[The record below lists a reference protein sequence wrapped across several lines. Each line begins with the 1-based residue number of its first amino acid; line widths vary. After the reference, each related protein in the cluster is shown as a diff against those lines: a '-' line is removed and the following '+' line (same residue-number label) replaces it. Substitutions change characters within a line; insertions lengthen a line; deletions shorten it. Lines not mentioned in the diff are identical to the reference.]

1 MMAHVLDDVMTK
13 VMDYCAREDTRAQF
27 ENRVLAP
34 IMRYLADKFSWGVR
48 LFQAVAIL
56 VFVQTMLLLWLLIRD
71 ARRPAVLFSGLA
83 A

>member
-1 MMAHVLDDVMTK
+1 MMSHVVDDMLAK
-13 VMDYCAREDTRAQF
+13 VMDYCSREDTRAQF

-34 IMRYLADKFSWGVR
+34 IMRYLADQFSWGVR

-56 VFVQTMLLLWLLIRD
+56 VFVQTLLLLWLLVRD
-71 ARRPAVLFSGLA
+71 ARRPSILFSGLA